1 MMVSQANGVAGLFR
15 GQGRAARGERRRPSG
30 RRREG
35 RAPRPARPG
44 GGWATDA
51 VRASRPEWGRR
62 CPGGGARRDPS
73 GPREEEGAFG
83 MSWRGG
89 AREEGD
95 PAALPG
101 AREEERRPIR
111 FRPFRPGMGAAM
123 PGRRRGIAADHKP
136 WEEEGARDGFTRRGQ
151 GGGEAP
157 PRVPGARGGGRAPD
171 GVGPFWPGMG
181 RQCQG
186 GGLAPPR
193 YQTPGRRRGVRSG
206 WTFAVRMGAAVP
218 REEGGA
224 SPQVAGVQG
233 GGGTPGETYLP

>member
-1 MMVSQANGVAGLFR
+1 MAFGL
-15 GQGRAARGERRRPSG
+15 
-30 RRREG
+30 
-35 RAPRPARPG
+35 
-44 GGWATDA
+44 
-51 VRASRPEWGRR
+51 SRPEWGRR

-89 AREEGD
+89 AREEGG

-181 RQCQG
+181 AAMPGRREGHRRVTRRQG
-186 GGLAPPR
+186 GGEASDQGGPSR
-193 YQTPGRRRGVRSG
+193 SEWGRRCPGRREGHRRRSPG
-206 WTFAVRMGAAVP
+206 S
-218 REEGGA
+218 REEEGPRAKLICRRRPRGR
-224 SPQVAGVQG
+224 SR
-233 GGGTPGETYLP
+233 